1 MSVNKRH
8 ETLVMMVTT
17 AVFLAVMLVLK
28 LTGLGMIRIAV
39 IDLTLYCVVVVVG
52 TLTIG
57 LKGGL
62 ILGTAF
68 GLISFW
74 GAMTAPSLMVS
85 MIQQRSVPWLLVLCV
100 VPRALIPVA
109 TYLIHKGLSRTGL
122 PVHVNTCISA
132 VLGSLSNTVFYLG
145 AMLVI
150 YTLIGINTPENLA
163 QINISGKTFAAVLGG
178 IVLSNGLPE
187 AAAAGIV
194 ATPIVAAIK
203 KMKK

>member
-1 MSVNKRH
+1 MSNSKRH

-17 AVFLAVMLVLK
+17 AVFLAIMLVLK
-28 LTGLGMIRIAV
+28 ITGLGMIRIAV

-57 LKGGL
+57 LRGGL
-62 ILGTAF
+62 VLGTAF

-74 GAMTAPSLMVS
+74 GAVSAPSLMVS
-85 MIQQRSVPWLLVLCV
+85 LIQQRSIPWLFVLCV
-100 VPRALIPVA
+100 IPRMLIPIV
-109 TYLIHKGLSRTGL
+109 TWSINKGLSKTKL
-122 PVHVNTCISA
+122 PIHVNTCVSA

-145 AMLVI
+145 AMLLI
-150 YTLIGINTPENLA
+150 YSLIGINTPENLEK
-163 QINISGKTFAAVLGG
+163 INITGKTFAAVLGG

-187 AAAAGIV
+187 AAAAGLV

-203 KMKK
+203 KIRK